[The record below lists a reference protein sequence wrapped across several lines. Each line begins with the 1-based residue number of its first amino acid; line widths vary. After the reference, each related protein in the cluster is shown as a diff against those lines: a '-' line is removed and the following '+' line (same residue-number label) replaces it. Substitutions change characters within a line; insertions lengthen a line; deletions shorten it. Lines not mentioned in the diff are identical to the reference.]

1 MNREVKI
8 TETIT
13 AVQQGSVWT
22 LFKNGRE
29 GCHDFRT
36 LAEARAYVKGRG
48 W

>member
-8 TETIT
+8 NDRIT
-13 AVQQGSVWT
+13 AVKQGELWT
-22 LFKNGRE
+22 LFKDGRE

-36 LAEARAYVKGRG
+36 LADARAYVKGRG